1 LFQLTFSLIQQ
12 HHQDSVEMVTT
23 PMAQRTNITSDGS
36 SCSGTMVATPAPAPT
51 PAPTP
56 PGNMVAG
63 IEKQQIVEEAERRC
77 RGELEHMRRE
87 IETLKESLSEQVD
100 SEDVSLTN
108 RNSCRQKKFSSMISR
123 FKKGYSV
130 LLL

>member
-1 LFQLTFSLIQQ
+1 
-12 HHQDSVEMVTT
+12 MVAT
-23 PMAQRTNITSDGS
+23 PIAQRTSITSDGS
-36 SCSGTMVATPAPAPT
+36 NSSGTMVATPVAVPVPA

-56 PGNMVAG
+56 PGNIVAG

-100 SEDVSLTN
+100 SEDVSNVFIQNTL
-108 RNSCRQKKFSSMISR
+108 RQNKLFMSLSR
-123 FKKGYSV
+123 
-130 LLL
+130 LL

>member
-1 LFQLTFSLIQQ
+1 
-12 HHQDSVEMVTT
+12 MVTT
-23 PMAQRTNITSDGS
+23 PIVQRTNITNEGS
-36 SCSGTMVATPAPAPT
+36 SSSTMVATPVPA

-87 IETLKESLSEQVD
+87 IETLKDSLSEQVD
-100 SEDVSLTN
+100 SEDVSYVCLC
-108 RNSCRQKKFSSMISR
+108 SFGWVFRQR
-123 FKKGYSV
+123 VFKSYKVYS
-130 LLL
+130 